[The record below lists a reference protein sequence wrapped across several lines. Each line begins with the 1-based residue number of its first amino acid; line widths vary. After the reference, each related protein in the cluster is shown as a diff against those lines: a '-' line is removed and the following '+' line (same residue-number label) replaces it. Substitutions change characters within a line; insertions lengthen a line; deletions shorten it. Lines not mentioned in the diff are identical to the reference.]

1 MLRNAFQEYRDA
13 EQYDRETAT
22 ENYENNYDHGS
33 VVGGAVG
40 VGVRGIL
47 EAGSIIDSTSE
58 DPEERRK
65 RIEAEEN
72 ASNIG
77 ALIGLAAGIIFSDKS
92 DDSELPEELS
102 SEQNDI
108 RMNM

>member
-1 MLRNAFQEYRDA
+1 MLQSSFREYRDV
-13 EQYDRETAT
+13 EQYGRETAT
-22 ENYENNYDHGS
+22 ENYENNYSYGG
-33 VVGGAVG
+33 VVSGAVG
-40 VGVRGIL
+40 FGLRGIL

-72 ASNIG
+72 ESNIG
-77 ALIGLAAGIIFSDKS
+77 AIIGLAAGTMFSDKS
-92 DDSELPEELS
+92 DDSELPKELS
-102 SEQNDI
+102 GEQNDI